1 MILGTQSAA
10 GRDCA
15 LTTTIFVSVVFVAT
29 YVALSCQ
36 KEKRARV
43 VWIGV
48 ALFAA
53 YNFIFARDPYWT
65 EALQPLRDVNWNV
78 IGIFIGSLLVAEA
91 FTFSLVPARLAESLI
106 RRGKTVGMAIVLV
119 AALSGFL
126 SAFVENVA
134 TVLILA
140 PIAVEMARRLEV
152 SPAPFLI
159 SVAVSSNLQGTA
171 TLIGDPPSMILAGHY
186 RLSFNDFF
194 FLDGRPGIFF
204 AVEIGAVASLLVL
217 YFMFRKYKQP
227 VGEPRRVEVR
237 SWRPT
242 WLLSGMIL
250 ALAVSPVFDPEFRFL
265 AGLICLVFGAAA
277 KLWEWRH
284 TVDQTRYRYAR
295 ETLRRIDWDTTF
307 FLIGIFVFVGVLTRA
322 GVVERIADVIQ
333 GMMGSNLFAG
343 YNLILWFS
351 LFVSAFVDNVPYISA
366 MLPVT
371 TVLTTRLGSFTYLLP
386 FGLLI
391 GSCLGG
397 NITPIGAAANIVA
410 VGYLAR
416 LGYKVSFGEFVKIGL
431 PFTLAATLAGGAFI
445 WLVWS

>member
-1 MILGTQSAA
+1 M
-10 GRDCA
+10 
-15 LTTTIFVSVVFVAT
+15 TTIVFVSVVFIAT
-29 YVALSCQ
+29 YVALSFQ

-43 VWIGV
+43 VWVGV

-53 YNFIFARDPYWT
+53 YNFLIARDPYWAD
-65 EALQPLRDVNWNV
+65 ALQPLKDVNWNV

-91 FTFSLVPARLAESLI
+91 FTVSMVPARLAEGLI
-106 RRGKTVGMAIVLV
+106 RRARTVGLAIVLV

-140 PIAVEMARRLEV
+140 PIAVAMAERLKV

-159 SVAVSSNLQGTA
+159 SVAISSNLQGTA

-194 FLDGRPGIFF
+194 WLEGKPGIFF
-204 AVEIGAVASLLVL
+204 AVEIGAIASLLVL
-217 YFMFRKYKQP
+217 YLMFRKYRQP

-237 SWRPT
+237 SWTPT
-242 WLLSGMIL
+242 YVLTGMVV
-250 ALAVSPVFDPEFRFL
+250 ALAVSPIFDPEFKFL
-265 AGLICLVFGAAA
+265 AGVICIVFGGAA
-277 KLWEWRH
+277 KLWEWGHSYEH
-284 TVDQTRYRYAR
+284 TTSAYAR
-295 ETLRRIDWDTTF
+295 DTLRRIDWDTTF
-307 FLIGIFVFVGVLTRA
+307 FLIGIFIFVGVLERA
-322 GVVERIADVIQ
+322 GVVVRIADFIQ
-333 GMMGSNLFAG
+333 GIAGSSLFAG
-343 YNLILWFS
+343 FNLILWFS
-351 LFVSAFVDNVPYISA
+351 VFVSAFVDNVPYISA

-371 TVLTTRLGSFTYLLP
+371 TVLAGRMGSLTYLLP

-397 NITPIGAAANIVA
+397 NMTPIGAAANIVA

-416 LGYKVSFGEFVKIGL
+416 MGTKVSFGEFVKIGL

>member
-1 MILGTQSAA
+1 
-10 GRDCA
+10 
-15 LTTTIFVSVVFVAT
+15 LTTIVFVSVVFIAT
-29 YVALSCQ
+29 YFALSFQ

-43 VWIGV
+43 VWVGV

-53 YNFIFARDPYWT
+53 YNFAVARDPYWAD
-65 EALQPLRDVNWNV
+65 ALQPVRDVNWNV

-91 FTFSLVPARLAESLI
+91 FTVSMVPARLAEGLI
-106 RRGKTVGMAIVLV
+106 RKAKTVGLAIVLV

-140 PIAVEMARRLEV
+140 PIAVAMAKRLNV

-159 SVAVSSNLQGTA
+159 SVAISSNLQGTA

-194 FLDGRPGIFF
+194 WLDGKPSIFF
-204 AVEIGAVASLLVL
+204 AVEIGAIASLIVL
-217 YFMFRKYKQP
+217 YFMFRKYREP
-227 VGEPRRVEVR
+227 VGEPKHVEVK
-237 SWRPT
+237 SWTPT
-242 WLLSGMIL
+242 WILGGMIV
-250 ALAVSPVFDPEFRFL
+250 ALAVSPLFDPEFKFL
-265 AGLICLVFGAAA
+265 AGVICLVFGAVA
-277 KLWEWRH
+277 KLWEWKH
-284 TVDQTRYRYAR
+284 TYAQTSYAYTR
-295 ETLRRIDWDTTF
+295 ETLRRIDWDTTL
-307 FLIGIFVFVGVLTRA
+307 FLIGIFIFVGVLERA
-322 GVVERIADVIQ
+322 GVVERIADFIQ
-333 GMMGSNLFAG
+333 GISGTSLFAG
-343 YNLILWFS
+343 YNIILWFS
-351 LFVSAFVDNVPYISA
+351 VLVSAFVDNVPYISA

-371 TVLTTRLGSFTYLLP
+371 TVLAERMGSFSYLLP

-416 LGYKVSFGEFVKIGL
+416 MGTKVSFGEFAKIGL
-431 PFTLAATLAGGAFI
+431 PFTLAATLAGGGFI
-445 WLVWS
+445 WLVWG

>member
-1 MILGTQSAA
+1 VP
-10 GRDCA
+10 
-15 LTTTIFVSVVFVAT
+15 TTLFVSAVFIAVYIT
-29 YVALSCQ
+29 LSFQ

-43 VWIGV
+43 VWVGV

-65 EALQPLRDVNWNV
+65 GVLQPLGDVNWNV
-78 IGIFIGSLLVAEA
+78 IGIFVGSLLVAES
-91 FTFSLVPARLAESLI
+91 FTFSLVPAKLAESLI
-106 RRGKTVGMAIVLV
+106 SKAGTVGRAIVLV

-140 PIAVEMARRLEV
+140 PIAVEMARRLKV
-152 SPAPFLI
+152 SPVPFLI
-159 SVAVSSNLQGTA
+159 SVAISSNLQGTA

-194 FLDGRPGIFF
+194 FLKGRPGIFF
-204 AVEIGAVASLLVL
+204 AVEIGAAASLAVL
-217 YFMFRKYKQP
+217 YLMFRKYTQP
-227 VGEPRRVEVR
+227 VGEPRHVEVR
-237 SWRPT
+237 SWTPT
-242 WLLSGMIL
+242 WYLSGMVA
-250 ALAVSPVFDPEFRFL
+250 ALAVSPLFDPDFRFL
-265 AGLICLVFGAAA
+265 AGAICIVFGAAA
-277 KLWEWRH
+277 KIWERKH
-284 TVDQTRYRYAR
+284 AFEQTVYAYAR
-295 ETLRRIDWDTTF
+295 DTLKRIDWDTTF
-307 FLIGIFVFVGVLTRA
+307 FLIGIFIFVGVLTRA

-333 GMMGSNLFAG
+333 GLMGSSLFAG
-343 YNLILWFS
+343 FNIILWFS

-371 TVLTTRLGSFTYLLP
+371 AVLSTRIGALTYLLP

-416 LGYKVSFGEFVKIGL
+416 LGYKVGFGEFVKIGL
-431 PFTLAATLAGGAFI
+431 PFTVAATVAGGAFI

>member
-1 MILGTQSAA
+1 M
-10 GRDCA
+10 
-15 LTTTIFVSVVFVAT
+15 
-29 YVALSCQ
+29 
-36 KEKRARV
+36 
-43 VWIGV
+43 VWVGV

-53 YNFIFARDPYWT
+53 YNFVLARDPYWSS
-65 EALQPLRDVNWNV
+65 ALQPVLDVNWNV
-78 IGIFIGSLLVAEA
+78 IGIFIGSLLVAET
-91 FTFSLVPARLAESLI
+91 FTFSMVPARLAESLI
-106 RRGKTVGMAIVLV
+106 RRGRTVGMAIVLV

-140 PIAVEMARRLEV
+140 PIAVEMARRLNV

-186 RLSFNDFF
+186 KLSFNDFF
-194 FLDGRPGIFF
+194 FLEGRPSIFF
-204 AVEIGAVASLLVL
+204 AVEIGAIASLLVL

-227 VGEPRRVEVR
+227 VGEPRHVEVK
-237 SWRPT
+237 SYIPT
-242 WLLSGMIL
+242 YLLCGMIV
-250 ALAVSPVFDPEFRFL
+250 ALAVSPIFDPEFKYL
-265 AGLICLVFGAAA
+265 AGLICMVFGGAA

-284 TVDQTRYRYAR
+284 TFDQTRYAYAR
-295 ETLRRIDWDTTF
+295 ETLKRIDWDTAF
-307 FLIGIFVFVGVLTRA
+307 FLIGIFIFVGVLTRA
-322 GVVERIADVIQ
+322 GVVERIADFIETLA
-333 GMMGSNLFAG
+333 GSNLFAG
-343 YNLILWFS
+343 FNIILWFS

-366 MLPVT
+366 LLPVT
-371 TVLTTRLGSFTYLLP
+371 TVLTSRMGTFSYLLP

-416 LGYKVSFGEFVKIGL
+416 IGHKTSFAEFVKIGL
-431 PFTLAATLAGGAFI
+431 PFTLAATLAGGAFT